1 LVGTGDSQNTPSDLI
16 ATAEM
21 DLANL
26 LPWQQSA
33 ITLKLANPTAVPAAL
48 INLIPQGELP
58 RGANGATI
66 KTFLAQPQIVE
77 LLAQHGEAA

>member
-1 LVGTGDSQNTPSDLI
+1 MTPETPQNTPPDPI

-21 DLANL
+21 DITALQ
-26 LPWQQSA
+26 PWQQSV
-33 ITLKLANPTAVPAAL
+33 ITLQLADPTAVPAAL
-48 INLIPQGELP
+48 INRIPQGELP

-66 KTFLAQPQIVE
+66 KTFLAQPEIVE